1 MKRKIKDQVDIDF
14 KTISRRVAQIE
25 RMTTPATL
33 PPHLKVGL
41 ERYARLYL
49 ALNSST
55 PSQPSGAPSSISW

>member
-14 KTISRRVAQIE
+14 KAIPRRVAQIE
-25 RMTTPATL
+25 RMTTPAAL

>member
-1 MKRKIKDQVDIDF
+1 MRRKIKDQVDIDF

-25 RMTTPATL
+25 RMTTPTSL
-33 PPHLKVGL
+33 PPFLKAGL